1 MRCFKICIVPV
12 YFRTTTTTKKKTTQ
26 VVRVV
31 WVCLWKCKNADFVK
45 NNITILQYYITY
57 SWVYGYDSETK
68 CPTSPTEQK
77 ARQVRSKTKEIMLVI
92 YECEGIVHHKYAPPG
107 QPINKKLY
115 VIALRR
121 LREDVRRKRPNL
133 MDGQW
138 MIHHD
143 GAPAFTLQLVQV
155 SG

>member
-1 MRCFKICIVPV
+1 
-12 YFRTTTTTKKKTTQ
+12 
-26 VVRVV
+26 
-31 WVCLWKCKNADFVK
+31 
-45 NNITILQYYITY
+45 
-57 SWVYGYDSETK
+57 
-68 CPTSPTEQK
+68 
-77 ARQVRSKTKEIMLVI
+77 MLVF